1 MKPLTIVGAILL
13 ALGAAGLIWGGV
25 EYFDNRHDLQ
35 IGDVNV
41 IIEDDIPP
49 MAIGGAIAAGV
60 GVVALVAG
68 ALGRGRSN

>member
-25 EYFDNRHDLQ
+25 EYFDNRHDIE
-35 IGDVNV
+35 IGDVSV
-41 IIEDDIPP
+41 VVQDDIPP
-49 MAIGGAIAAGV
+49 LAIGGAIAAGV
-60 GVVALVAG
+60 GLVALVAG